1 LNHIL
6 DPRLGG
12 TLSEHRPAL
21 TYPILF
27 GLITLCLA
35 AGGVYV
41 GTQSE
46 TSGYFVALG
55 SLVFYSLYLAATL
68 RRHLTIS
75 EHGFCL
81 RSGSKQQVILWRD
94 ITKVSATYSYHPHP
108 DTIIDIVIKADPA
121 PRVVLKMT
129 WSNHKAIRAAF
140 WPLLEPRSAA
150 PGA

>member
-1 LNHIL
+1 MSHLL
-6 DPRLGG
+6 DPRLGR

-27 GLITLCLA
+27 GLIALCLA
-35 AGGVYV
+35 AGGAYV
-41 GTQSE
+41 GAQAE
-46 TSGYFVALG
+46 ASGYFVALG
-55 SLVFYSLYLAATL
+55 AVVIYGLYLFATL
-68 RRHLTIS
+68 RRHLMIA
-75 EHGFCL
+75 ENGFCL
-81 RSGSKQQVILWRD
+81 RTGRGQRVVLWRD
-94 ITKVSATYSYHPHP
+94 ITALSATYSYHPHP

-140 WPLLEPRSAA
+140 WPLLEQRVTA